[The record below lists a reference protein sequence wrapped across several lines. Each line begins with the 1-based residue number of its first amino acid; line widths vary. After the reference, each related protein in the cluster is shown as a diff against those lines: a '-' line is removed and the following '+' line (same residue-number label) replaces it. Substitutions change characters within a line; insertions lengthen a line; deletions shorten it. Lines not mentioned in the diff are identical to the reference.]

1 MICYLSG
8 TAVCSK
14 SKCIRAR
21 ISRVSSKLACSS
33 LAIARRG
40 GTVGG
45 LKFSDLLGHW
55 LRKALDQQ
63 IQFDRFSFNLVG
75 SSAPWL
81 ITAQTRPG
89 TNSTSSS
96 AIDNSSEELL
106 DSWSTSVVV
115 KKKQSYVSNLWNL
128 VSYFSS
134 FISLA
139 TYNSSE
145 ELLDSWSMLT
155 V

>member
-33 LAIARRG
+33 LAIVRRG

-81 ITAQTRPG
+81 MTAQTRPG

-106 DSWSTSVVV
+106 DSWSKSVVV
-115 KKKQSYVSNLWNL
+115 KKSNPMFRIFEIW
-128 VSYFSS
+128 SA
-134 FISLA
+134 ISPVP
-139 TYNSSE
+139 Y
-145 ELLDSWSMLT
+145 LLQHTIVQRSCWI
-155 V
+155 VGQC